1 MISTKETNEIQ
12 RKNGRWY
19 EREKK
24 KKKGRTAAKKM
35 SEETKPKDQA
45 RCKMK

>member
-19 EREKK
+19 ERGT
-24 KKKGRTAAKKM
+24 KKGRTAPQQKKM